1 MKPKLQSARER
12 LGLADRLSA
21 ALSKRIGQKDELKV
35 YGHVTVELFGAD
47 GRLKSV
53 RQQKN
58 LVVTTGR
65 DAIIE
70 RLDSSP
76 ATTQPTHMAVGTGAV
91 APAAGN
97 TALGAEIDRNALTSN
112 TASGGVL
119 TMVGNWAAGEATNA
133 AITEAGVFNASSAG
147 TMYSRAT
154 FTAINKGASDTL
166 QITWTYTLTPS

>member
-1 MKPKLQSARER
+1 MLAEARRHTRQRAGLVEEFELRGHCSVKLIGEDGEVKETREV
-12 LGLADRLSA
+12 D
-21 ALSKRIGQKDELKV
+21 
-35 YGHVTVELFGAD
+35 
-47 GRLKSV
+47 
-53 RQQKN
+53 N

-76 ATTQPTHMAVGTGAV
+76 ATAAPTHMAVGTGAT
-91 APAAGN
+91 APVAGN
-97 TALGAEIDRNALTSN
+97 TTLGAEIDRNALTSN

-119 TMVGNWAAGEATNA
+119 TMVGNWAAGDATNA
-133 AITEAGVFNASSAG
+133 AIAEAGVFNAAAAG
-147 TMYSRAT
+147 TLYSRAT

>member
-1 MKPKLQSARER
+1 M
-12 LGLADRLSA
+12 SA
-21 ALSKRIGQKDELKV
+21 ADVREAIREARYGGPNDNATIRGKVRIELR
-35 YGHVTVELFGAD
+35 D
-47 GRLKSV
+47 RRGRLKELREV
-53 RQQKN
+53 DN
-58 LVVTTGR
+58 LIVTTGR

-76 ATTQPTHMAVGTGAV
+76 TTAQPSHMGLGTSST

-97 TALGAEIDRNALTSN
+97 TTLTAEPTRVALSSN
-112 TASGGVL
+112 TSSGGVL
-119 TMVGNWAAGEATNA
+119 TMVGNWSAGAATGTWA
-133 AITEAGVFNASSAG
+133 EAGVFNASTTG